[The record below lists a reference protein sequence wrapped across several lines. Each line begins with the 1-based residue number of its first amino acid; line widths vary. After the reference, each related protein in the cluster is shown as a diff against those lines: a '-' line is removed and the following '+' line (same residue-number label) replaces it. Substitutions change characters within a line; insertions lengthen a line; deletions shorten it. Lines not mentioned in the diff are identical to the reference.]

1 MIAGDYKEYSLG
13 HFIKI
18 GRRYTYT
25 CEGCGAEARI
35 HTAGSLVVHTALLI
49 GGAFVLWG
57 SNLATW
63 LQALVAVGLM
73 FLTIELVR
81 DFVSRVQHEPIA

>member
-18 GRRYTYT
+18 GRRYNYT

-35 HTAGSLVVHTALLI
+35 HTPGSLVVHTALLI
-49 GGAFVLWG
+49 AGAFVLWG

-81 DFVSRVQHEPIA
+81 DVVSRVQHEPIA